1 MILSS
6 KKIEEY
12 IEKNLIEISPFDKE
26 LQLQKNS
33 IDIRTSNRY
42 HRYPK
47 DIELELE
54 MLDPRNPYMNI
65 LEQDYISEKGAV
77 LEPGKFII
85 IESLEYIKVPEDI
98 TVYIQPKF
106 RLAKMGIHI
115 VNTGWIE
122 SGFEGN
128 LEICIY
134 NANEMPIRVFPE
146 MRICH
151 IFFQKVE

>member
-1 MILSS
+1 MILSD

-47 DIELELE
+47 DIELEIE

-65 LEQDYISEKGAV
+65 LEQDYISDKGAV
-77 LEPGKFII
+77 LEPRKFFIV
-85 IESLEYIKVPEDI
+85 ESLEYIKVPENI
-98 TVYIQPKF
+98 AIYIQPKF
-106 RLAKMGIHI
+106 RLARMGLQI

-134 NANEMPIRVFPE
+134 NANEMPIRIFPE
-146 MRICH
+146 MRVCH
-151 IFFQKVE
+151 IFFEEIK